1 MTHPQPL
8 PPSDAASG
16 TITRLSNGVR
26 VVSHHM
32 PHVET
37 VSLGVWVDVGARHEN
52 ATENGISHFLEHM
65 AFKGTG
71 RRTARAIA
79 EEIEQVGGELNAATG
94 LDTTA
99 YFARVLKADVG
110 LAFDIIADILLNPSY
125 SADEIEREREVILQE
140 IAATRDSPD
149 EIAYDLLNEVAYPEQ
164 SLGRAILGTTE
175 TVSSFTAPTL
185 RGFLGENYTAD
196 TLVIAAVGHV
206 DHAAV
211 VRHAEA
217 LFGGLKMGKGA
228 GGDRFAAAR
237 YTGGTRASSKSFEQS
252 HLLMGFEGPSY
263 RDPEF
268 YTAQVFSGLFGGG
281 MSSRLFQEVRE
292 HRGLCYSIYS
302 SCWGLG
308 DTGLFTIHAA
318 TGHTMLPELIDVVRA
333 ECHRVAATAP
343 EVREVDRAKAQLKAG
358 LLMSLE
364 SSGARVEQVARQTL
378 RHGRLIS
385 VDELVARVD
394 AVKPES
400 IRTFAAT
407 MLAGKPP
414 SVTIVGAGKKSASHA
429 ARAAEPFAK
438 PDIQPALK
446 GVA

>member
-1 MTHPQPL
+1 MSMKSHTT
-8 PPSDAASG
+8 ANTSG
-16 TITRLSNGVR
+16 TITTLPNGIR
-26 VVSHHM
+26 VVTQHM

-37 VSLGVWVDVGARHEN
+37 VALGVWVDVGARHESE
-52 ATENGISHFLEHM
+52 AENGMSHFLEHM

-71 RRTARAIA
+71 RRSARAIA

-149 EIAYDLLNEVAYPEQ
+149 EIAYDLLNDVAYPDQ
-164 SLGRAILGTTE
+164 ALGRAILGTTE
-175 TVSSFTAPTL
+175 TVKSFTAPTL
-185 RGFLGENYTAD
+185 RGFLERNYHAGH
-196 TLVIAAVGHV
+196 LIVAAVGHL
-206 DHAAV
+206 DHAAI

-217 LFGGLKMGKGA
+217 LFGGLKNDSGGA
-228 GGDRFAAAR
+228 GDRFAPAR
-237 YTGGTRASSKSFEQS
+237 YLGGTRSSAKSFEQS

-263 RDPEF
+263 REPTF

-292 HRGLCYSIYS
+292 RRGLCYSIYS
-302 SCWGLG
+302 GCFGLG
-308 DTGLFTIHAA
+308 DTGLFTLHAA
-318 TGHTMLPELIDVVRA
+318 TGHDMLAELIDVVRA
-333 ECHRVAATAP
+333 EADRAASTAP
-343 EVREVDRAKAQLKAG
+343 DTREVDRAKAQLKAG

-364 SSGARVEQVARQTL
+364 SSGSRVEQVARQTL
-378 RHGRLIS
+378 RHGRLIG

-394 AVKPES
+394 AVTPEAV
-400 IRTFAAT
+400 RAFAETLFSA
-407 MLAGKPP
+407 KPP
-414 SVTIVGAGKKSASHA
+414 SVAIVGAGRKSATHATRA
-429 ARAAEPFAK
+429 ARPFAR
-438 PDIQPALK
+438 PALI
-446 GVA
+446 GAA